1 MTRAVT
7 RETSEDRAPSLLL
20 NEEQKMLSKT
30 AHDFIRSRG
39 PAARIRS
46 FRDSGDEVG
55 FSRELWGEM
64 AELGW
69 LGLQIPERYQGM
81 GLGFFDLA
89 VVLEESGRELMPE
102 PFVSTL
108 LLGAQALLLG
118 GSEQQKRALLP
129 GVAAGDTLVSVGYE
143 EAGRQ
148 GGASLPAMLANESGD
163 GFELSGEKLHVLDG
177 HMADRIIVSA
187 ATSSHGC
194 TLFLI
199 DPAQPSVTVT
209 RQSRIDGLSSAIVR
223 LEGVPVKRDAMVG
236 ELDAGA
242 ALLEAVFDRASVG
255 LAAQML
261 GASEQAFAD
270 TIDYIKE
277 REQFG
282 VPIGSFQALQHR
294 AVSVYTDIALTR
306 SVVLAAAR
314 AVDES
319 PVEVPRL
326 ASLAQAMAS
335 DTFMHAA
342 KEAIQMHGGIGVTD
356 AHDIG
361 FYMKRAQ
368 ASYMMFGTPAQH
380 RKRWAELH
388 GY

>member
-1 MTRAVT
+1 MT
-7 RETSEDRAPSLLL
+7 EDRAPFLLL
-20 NEEQKMLSKT
+20 NDEQKMLSKT
-30 AHDFIRSRG
+30 AYDFIRERA
-39 PAARIRS
+39 PAARIRT
-46 FRDSGDEVG
+46 FRDSNDDVG
-55 FSRELWGEM
+55 FSRELWHEM

-69 LGLQIPERYQGM
+69 LGLQIPERYQGL
-81 GLGFFDLA
+81 GLGFFDLS
-89 VVLEESGRELMPE
+89 VVLEQSGRELMPE

-118 GSEQQKRALLP
+118 GSEEQKKALLP
-129 GVAAGDTLVSVGYE
+129 GVAAGETLITVGYE
-143 EAGRQ
+143 EAGSR
-148 GGASLPAMLANESGD
+148 GRAYKPATVAKKSRV
-163 GFELSGEKLHVLDG
+163 GFELSGEKLQVLDA
-177 HMADRIIVSA
+177 HLADRIIVSA
-187 ATSSHGC
+187 ATSETGY

-199 DPAQPSVTVT
+199 DPAQKGVTVT
-209 RQSRIDGLSSAIVR
+209 RQSRIDGLNAAIVR
-223 LEGVPVKRDAMVG
+223 LERVPVKSDAVVG
-236 ELDAGA
+236 ELDAA
-242 ALLEAVFDRASVG
+242 AFLLEAVFDRASVG

-270 TIDYIKE
+270 TIDYLKE

-314 AVDES
+314 AIDES
-319 PVEVPRL
+319 PEDVPRL
-326 ASLAQAMAS
+326 ASLAKAMAS
-335 DTFMHAA
+335 ETFMHAA

-356 AHDIG
+356 EHDIG

-368 ASYMMFGTPAQH
+368 ATYMTFGMPSQH
-380 RKRWAELH
+380 RQRWAELH

>member
-1 MTRAVT
+1 MT
-7 RETSEDRAPSLLL
+7 EDRAPFLLL

-30 AHDFIRSRG
+30 AYDFIRERA
-39 PAARIRS
+39 PASRIRT

-55 FSRELWGEM
+55 FSRELWAEM

-69 LGLQIPERYQGM
+69 IGLQIPEQYGGM
-81 GLGFFDLA
+81 GLGFFDLS
-89 VVLEESGRELMPE
+89 VVLEQSGRELLPE

-108 LLGAQALLLG
+108 LLGTQALLVG
-118 GSEQQKRALLP
+118 GSEAQRKALLP
-129 GVAAGDTLVSVGYE
+129 GVAAGERLITIGHE
-143 EAGRQ
+143 EAGSR
-148 GGASLPAMLANESGD
+148 GRLSMPAMVASKSRD
-163 GFELSGEKLHVLDG
+163 GFELSGEKLQVLDG
-177 HMADRIIVSA
+177 HLADRILVSA
-187 ATSSHGC
+187 ATSNTGY

-199 DPAQPSVTVT
+199 DPAQTGVTVT
-209 RQSRIDGLSSAIVR
+209 RQFRMDGLNAAIVR
-223 LEGVPVKRDAMVG
+223 LEGVRLKSDARVG

-270 TIDYIKE
+270 TIEYIKE

-314 AVDES
+314 AIDES
-319 PVEVPRL
+319 PDEVPRL
-326 ASLAQAMAS
+326 ASLAKVMAS
-335 DTFMHAA
+335 ETFLHAA

-368 ASYMMFGTPAQH
+368 ATYMMFGMPSQH
-380 RKRWAELH
+380 RQRWAELH

>member
-1 MTRAVT
+1 MT
-7 RETSEDRAPSLLL
+7 EDRAPFLLL
-20 NEEQKMLSKT
+20 NEEQKMLAKT
-30 AHDFIRSRG
+30 AHEFIRERA
-39 PAARIRS
+39 PAARIRA
-46 FRDSGDEVG
+46 FRDSSDKVG
-55 FSRELWGEM
+55 FSRELWSEM

-69 LGLQIPERYQGM
+69 LGLQIPERYGGM
-81 GLGFFDLA
+81 ELGFFDLA
-89 VVLEESGRELMPE
+89 VVLEQSGRELMPE

-108 LLGAQALLLG
+108 LLGTQALLLG
-118 GSEQQKRALLP
+118 GSEEQKRALLP
-129 GVAAGDTLVSVGYE
+129 GVAAGETLITIGYE
-143 EAGRQ
+143 EAGSR
-148 GGASLPAMLANESGD
+148 GDASKPVTVAKDSPD
-163 GFELSGEKLHVLDG
+163 GFELSGEKLQVLDG
-177 HMADRIIVSA
+177 HLADRIIVSA
-187 ATSSHGC
+187 ATSDTGY
-194 TLFLI
+194 TLFSI
-199 DPAQPSVTVT
+199 DPAQSGVTVT
-209 RQSRIDGLSSAIVR
+209 RQSRIDGLNAAIVR
-223 LEGVPVKRDAMVG
+223 LERVQVKGDAVVG
-236 ELDAGA
+236 ERDAGA

-270 TIDYIKE
+270 TLDYIKE

-314 AVDES
+314 AIDES
-319 PVEVPRL
+319 PDEVPRL
-326 ASLAQAMAS
+326 SSLAKAMGS
-335 DTFMHAA
+335 ETFMHAA

-368 ASYMMFGTPAQH
+368 ATYVTFGMPSQH
-380 RKRWAELH
+380 RQRWAELH

>member
-1 MTRAVT
+1 MT
-7 RETSEDRAPSLLL
+7 EDRAPSLLL
-20 NEEQKMLSKT
+20 NDEQEMLSKT
-30 AHDFIRSRG
+30 AHDFIRERA
-39 PAARIRS
+39 PAARIRT
-46 FRDSGDEVG
+46 FRDSNDDVG
-55 FSRELWGEM
+55 FSRELWHEM

-69 LGLQIPERYQGM
+69 LGLQIPEPYDGL

-89 VVLEESGRELMPE
+89 VVLEQSGRELMPE

-108 LLGAQALLLG
+108 LLGTQALLLG
-118 GSEQQKRALLP
+118 GSEEQKKALLP
-129 GVAAGDTLVSVGYE
+129 GVAAGETLIAVGYE
-143 EAGRQ
+143 EAGSR
-148 GGASLPAMLANESGD
+148 GRAYKPATVAKKSRD
-163 GFELSGEKLHVLDG
+163 GFELTGEKLQVLDA
-177 HMADRIIVSA
+177 HLADRIIVSA
-187 ATSSHGC
+187 ATSDTGY

-199 DPAQPSVTVT
+199 DPTHKGVTVT
-209 RQSRIDGLSSAIVR
+209 RQSRIDGLNAAIVR
-223 LEGVPVKRDAMVG
+223 LERVPAKSDAVVG

-242 ALLEAVFDRASVG
+242 LLLEAIFDRASVG

-306 SVVLAAAR
+306 SAVLAAAR
-314 AVDES
+314 AIDES
-319 PVEVPRL
+319 PEDVPRL
-326 ASLAQAMAS
+326 ASLAKAMAS
-335 DTFMHAA
+335 ETFMRAA

-368 ASYMMFGTPAQH
+368 ATYMTFGMPSQH
-380 RKRWAELH
+380 RQRWAELH